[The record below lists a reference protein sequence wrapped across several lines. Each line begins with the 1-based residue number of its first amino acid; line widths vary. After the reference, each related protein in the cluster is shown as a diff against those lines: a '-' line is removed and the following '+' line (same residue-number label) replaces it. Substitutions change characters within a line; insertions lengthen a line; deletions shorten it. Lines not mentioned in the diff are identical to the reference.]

1 MLKEFDANIVIT
13 SGTCSIIR
21 QTSSSPSPSVILNN
35 KSNNTCSLI
44 TSTLLPVSI
53 IIESSETAL
62 WKLEEKESNL
72 GKEI

>member
-1 MLKEFDANIVIT
+1 MKECDANIDIT
-13 SGTCSIIR
+13 SDTCSIVR

-44 TSTLLPVSI
+44 TPTLLPVSI

-62 WKLEEKESNL
+62 CKLEEIESKL
-72 GKEI
+72 DKEI